1 MAVLNFNAAEVEP
14 MGDYTPIPAGEYIA
28 VITDSEEK
36 PTKDFT
42 GSYVQMTFE
51 VIEGQFKGRKIFNRL
66 NLQNKNPV
74 AVDIARRELS
84 SICHAAGVLSPR
96 DSNELHNKPMLIKV
110 AVKPAQGEYS
120 ASNEIKGY
128 KSQGAVSEV
137 VKPAVE
143 KKPWEK

>member
-14 MGDYTPIPAGEYIA
+14 MGDYSPIPAGDYLA

-51 VIEGQFKGRKIFNRL
+51 VIEGQHKGRKIFNRL

-110 AVKPAQGEYS
+110 AVKPAQGDYS
-120 ASNEIKGY
+120 ASNEIKAY

-137 VKPAVE
+137 AKPAVE